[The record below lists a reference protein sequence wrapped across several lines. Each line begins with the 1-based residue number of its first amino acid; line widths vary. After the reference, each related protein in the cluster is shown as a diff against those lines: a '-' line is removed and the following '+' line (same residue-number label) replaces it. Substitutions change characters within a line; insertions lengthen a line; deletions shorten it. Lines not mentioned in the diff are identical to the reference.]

1 MTRKDLY
8 ETLGVG
14 KSATAAEIKRA
25 YRALAKKYHPDAN
38 PGNKAA
44 EERFKEIS
52 QAYDV
57 LADPAKRKQYDQMK
71 DAAFRFD
78 PGGGARAGGGGT
90 GSPTRTSGASGTSAI
105 CSVRTSTAGRT
116 RGGSAT
122 GRAAARISPSR
133 SRSRSRRRS
142 GGASHRHHPAPGIV
156 RRVRRRRGASRFP
169 RVAVPRL
176 RRGGHRL
183 DLAGGFAFSRP
194 CARCYGRG
202 QLIRDPCPACGEQG
216 VVRRHRRIT
225 VKIPPGVDNG
235 SKIRVAGQGEPG
247 PAGGPPGDLILVV
260 RLGSHRFFGRK
271 GEHIY
276 CEVPVNFAQAALGS
290 TIRVRTTDGT
300 AVVKVP
306 AGVQTGASLRLK
318 GRGIAAAGGRRGTC
332 SCASRSPRRAT
343 SRRRRAKRSRSSRA
357 RRDCDTEARLR
368 RACPRAGRR
377 PGVRSWRLNG
387 GNRVS

>member
-78 PGGGARAGGGGT
+78 PGGGGARAGGGGHGFSYQDFGGFGDLGDLFSSYFDRGT
-90 GSPTRTSGASGTSAI
+90 YARRERYGPRRGEDLTFEVEIPFEEAIRGGRRTVTIPRQESCGACGGAGARPGSPVSQ
-105 CSVRTSTAGRT
+105 C
-116 RGGSAT
+116 
-122 GRAAARISPSR
+122 PDC
-133 SRSRSRRRS
+133 
-142 GGASHRHHPAPGIV
+142 GGAGTVSI
-156 RRVRRRRGASRFP
+156 SQ
-169 RVAVPRL
+169 
-176 RRGGHRL
+176 
-183 DLAGGFAFSRP
+183 GGFAFSRP

-202 QLIRDPCPACGEQG
+202 QLIRDPCPACGGQG

-290 TIRVRTTDGT
+290 TIRVRTTDGA

-318 GRGIAAAGGRRGTC
+318 GRGIAAAGGRRGDMFVRIKVAT
-332 SCASRSPRRAT
+332 PRNLAP
-343 SRRRRAKRSRSSRA
+343 KA
-357 RRDCDTEARLR
+357 RKALEEFAREAGLR
-368 RACPRAGRR
+368 Y
-377 PGVRSWRLNG
+377 
-387 GNRVS
+387 